1 VELTTSQPTL
11 TPSAGGW
18 GDENF
23 SLAKGTSMV
32 NRRSFAKQIAGYLP
46 VCATA
51 ASIAIEAQAQQA
63 PPAGRGGQAPAQGER
78 QYPPGRGPFD
88 GSPVGSQ
95 LPDQKWLVHDHSR
108 PQPRK
113 VTPGQPIPTMSAP
126 SDAIVLFD
134 GKDLSK
140 WTAPTFGGR
149 GGRGGAAPTAAPA
162 STEPQWKITD
172 GHAEMTRGGIVTKE
186 SFGDIQLHIE
196 WMTPPVDDPM
206 RVGQQRG
213 NSGIVL
219 MGRYELQIL
228 SGYENIT
235 YADGGAAAIYGVY
248 PPMVNPCMPE
258 GQWNTFDMV
267 FEAPKFEADKLVK
280 PAFLTLFFNGLMV
293 HNRAQFLGA
302 TAREP
307 IATYTPHEAELPLQ
321 LQGHVGPAW
330 YRNIWVRR
338 LVGYDA

>member
-1 VELTTSQPTL
+1 MQLDST
-11 TPSAGGW
+11 GK
-18 GDENF
+18 
-23 SLAKGTSMV
+23 KGHPMV
-32 NRRSFAKQIAGYLP
+32 NRRSFAKHIAGVLP
-46 VCATA
+46 VYATIMA
-51 ASIAIEAQAQQA
+51 REAQAQQAPA
-63 PPAGRGGQAPAQGER
+63 PPAGRGGQGAPEAGR

-88 GSPVGSQ
+88 GSPVGDP
-95 LPDQKWLVHDHSR
+95 LPGQKWKVHDHAR

-140 WTAPTFGGR
+140 WSAGGGR
-149 GGRGGAAPTAAPA
+149 GAPAGAAPA
-162 STEPQWKITD
+162 EPQWKIVD
-172 GHAEMTRGGIVTKE
+172 GHAEMRGGIVTKE
-186 SFGDIQLHIE
+186 SFGDIQLHVE
-196 WMTPPVDDPM
+196 WTTPPVDDQM

-213 NSGIVL
+213 NSGVVF
-219 MGRYELQIL
+219 MGRYEVQVL

-235 YADGGAAAIYGVY
+235 YADGGVASIYGVY
-248 PPMVNPCMPE
+248 PPMVNPCLPE
-258 GQWNTFDMV
+258 GQWNSFDFV

-280 PAFLTLFFNGLMV
+280 PAFLTLFFNGVMV

-307 IATYTPHEAELPLQ
+307 LATYTPHAAELPFQ

-338 LVGYDA
+338 IVGYDA